1 MTALHASPQAAGR
14 LLYKALHTTLSP
26 LNDSEYRE
34 LLALYRADQ
43 TFAGD
48 VQNIAE
54 GMELAILDV
63 SERGLVVVPA
73 SRESRFALKM
83 SDIRTGLDAKQKAA
97 LLMAHVAVAATFFP
111 TTDGL
116 DDDNF
121 VPPPSSVAD
130 FRDTL
135 HALAKNLQATA
146 GTLPDIPA
154 ELAPGWDYIASLA
167 VVVPAS
173 QRASINS
180 VVGFIKLALKHM
192 REGGLVRLDR
202 ETEDEDNE
210 TYTPTMRLRVQL
222 RELALRRLFDIAQSA
237 ASTQK
242 A

>member
-1 MTALHASPQAAGR
+1 MNKLQTSTKSAGR
-14 LLYKALHTTLSP
+14 LLYKALHSTLVP
-26 LNDSEYRE
+26 INDAEYRE
-34 LLALYRADQ
+34 LLAHYRANPD
-43 TFAGD
+43 FAEE
-48 VQNIAE
+48 VESLAT
-54 GMELAILDV
+54 GMELAVLDV

-73 SRESRFALKM
+73 SRESKFAVKM
-83 SDIRTGLDAKQKAA
+83 ADIRSGLDAKQKAA
-97 LLMAHVAVAATFFP
+97 LLLAHVAIAATFFP

-121 VPPPSSVAD
+121 VPPPSSVAN

-135 HALAKNLQATA
+135 HALAKHLQASA
-146 GTLPDIPA
+146 MPMQDVPV

-167 VVVPAS
+167 VVVPAA
-173 QRASINS
+173 QRASLNS

-202 ETEDEDNE
+202 ETDDEESE
-210 TYTPTMRLRVQL
+210 TYTPTQRLRVQL

-237 ASTQK
+237 AQTQE